1 MDTEPKNMDISL
13 IAVQTGSMSL
23 AALLAHHESGH
34 FRYRQSWATERDD
47 PQDHL
52 LIWVLHGHMDVR
64 INDTERTA
72 PPGSV
77 VLLDPHVPHRYQP
90 REEPGWEW
98 LWLHCGGSAVPDLWS
113 RLRGAIGPVRSLGI
127 DPLIRSRFGELV
139 TAAAS
144 SPVNTTGIDDRLR
157 VDSCAY
163 SLFGLLVDR
172 LETPGR
178 TEGGERGDLSALTT
192 WILEHLGA
200 PITVADLARASGW
213 SAAHLTRMT
222 RREIGLAPLQYVTRL
237 RMTRAERLLADTELT
252 VAEVAAMVG
261 FADPLHFSR
270 RFRQQTGRPPSQA
283 RTSTGPGQVVMRPVR

>member
-1 MDTEPKNMDISL
+1 MDTEPKNMDIPV
-13 IAVQTGSMSL
+13 IGGHTGKMSL
-23 AALLAHHESGH
+23 ATFLTHHESGH

-47 PQDHL
+47 PHDHL
-52 LIWVLHGHMDVR
+52 LIWVLRGHMDVR
-64 INDTERTA
+64 INDSERTA

-77 VLLDPHVPHRYQP
+77 VLLEPHVPHRYQP

-98 LWLHCGGSAVPDLWS
+98 LWLHCGGEAVPELWS
-113 RLRGAIGPVRSLGI
+113 RLRGAVGPIRRLGHE
-127 DPLIRSRFGELV
+127 PLIRARFGELV

-144 SPVNTTGIDDRLR
+144 APVHAASPADRLR

-163 SLFGLLVDR
+163 SLLGLLVDR
-172 LETPGR
+172 VETPTR
-178 TEGGERGDLSALTT
+178 TETEGRGDLSAVTT
-192 WILEHLGA
+192 WILEHLGE
-200 PITVADLARASGW
+200 PITVADLVRASGW
-213 SAAHLTRMT
+213 SAAQLTRIT

-261 FADPLHFSR
+261 FRDPLHFSR

-283 RTSTGPGQVVMRPVR
+283 RTTSGGPVITEPIR